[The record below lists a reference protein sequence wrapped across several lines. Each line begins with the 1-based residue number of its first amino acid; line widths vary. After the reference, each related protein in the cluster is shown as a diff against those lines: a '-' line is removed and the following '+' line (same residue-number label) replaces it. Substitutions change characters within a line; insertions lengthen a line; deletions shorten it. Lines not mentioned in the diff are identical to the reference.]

1 MRLPQRLGSGRGAK
15 ASADARGESRESA
28 AGSGVRSNV
37 CDCTEIGEIIVAY
50 IRNKLIVKLFDI
62 LLIFVMFKD

>member
-15 ASADARGESRESA
+15 ASADARGASTVSA
-28 AGSGVRSNV
+28 IGSDIRTNV

-50 IRNKLIVKLFDI
+50 IKNNLSVKLFNI
-62 LLIFVMFKD
+62 LLIFMGKD